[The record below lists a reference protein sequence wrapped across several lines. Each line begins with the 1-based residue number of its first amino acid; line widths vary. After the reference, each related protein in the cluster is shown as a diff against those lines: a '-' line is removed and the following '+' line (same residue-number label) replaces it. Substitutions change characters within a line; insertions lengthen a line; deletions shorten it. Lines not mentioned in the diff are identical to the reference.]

1 MGKWNI
7 VSNLIIMLSKDVHAL
22 KAQLSD
28 LGRQEHITQK
38 TLKSLKT
45 SCRTKQGKYFSD
57 SYDNKFN
64 TDLEKMF
71 IRKKVVAWNT

>member
-22 KAQLSD
+22 KAQLND
-28 LGRQEHITQK
+28 LSRQGHITQK

-45 SCRTKQGKYFSD
+45 SCRIKQGKYFSD
-57 SYDNKFN
+57 SFDNLFKAN
-64 TDLEKMF
+64 W
-71 IRKKVVAWNT
+71 RKCLAGKK

>member
-22 KAQLSD
+22 KAQLND
-28 LGRQEHITQK
+28 LARQGHVTQK

-45 SCRTKQGKYFSD
+45 SCRIKQGKYFPD
-57 SYDNKFN
+57 SYGNKYD
-64 TDLEKMF
+64 TD
-71 IRKKVVAWNT
+71 

>member
-22 KAQLSD
+22 KAQLND
-28 LGRQEHITQK
+28 LGRQGHTTQK

-45 SCRTKQGKYFSD
+45 SCRIKQGKYFSG
-57 SYDNKFN
+57 SYDNEFN
-64 TDLEKMF
+64 TDLAIMF
-71 IRKKVVAWNT
+71 VRKKVVV